1 MQLQS
6 LVNVLTSAKKVLG
19 WSEFRAASEGICSN
33 VRFGLRSFSDE
44 LCFSELFK
52 EFVQFKSMEYAYSG
66 NTAYSIKHVKGWST
80 GYYEASRAGSMWTG
94 EYGALRKDV
103 LSKFV
108 QYLELMVI
116 RKTMEDL
123 YIGTRDNYHGICWHV
138 PSSVFSKFDR
148 MFEDFMISDKMSYL
162 YSGDSLYPI
171 PSSDDTNS
179 QKAYHSAATKGLMWT
194 GDYGERRVMVVG
206 EFLTHINGIIKE
218 MR

>member
-6 LVNVLTSAKKVLG
+6 LVNVLTSSRKVLE
-19 WSEFRAASEGICSN
+19 WSGFRAASEGICAN
-33 VRFGLRSFSDE
+33 VRFDLRSFSDE
-44 LCFSELFK
+44 TCFLSLFK

-66 NTAYSIKHVKGWST
+66 NTTYPIKHAKGWST
-80 GYYEASRAGSMWTG
+80 GYYDAARNESMWIG
-94 EYGALRKDV
+94 EYGDLRKDV
-103 LSKFV
+103 LSKFI
-108 QYLELMVI
+108 QYLELLVI

-123 YIGTRDNYHGICWHV
+123 YIGTRDTYHGICWHI
-138 PSSVFSKFDR
+138 PSSILGKFDR

-162 YSGDSLYPI
+162 YSGDYLYPI